1 LEKAIRQ
8 TKTVFCTRYG
18 GNHHTYNMSLTFN
31 SRLGKPQVS
40 FISKNSWILDS
51 ENIAGIIGDPSGP
64 KKELLFEIIQAA
76 AKCLTK

>member
-1 LEKAIRQ
+1 
-8 TKTVFCTRYG
+8 
-18 GNHHTYNMSLTFN
+18 MSLTFN

-64 KKELLFEIIQAA
+64 KKELLSEIIQAA
-76 AKCLTK
+76 AKRLTK